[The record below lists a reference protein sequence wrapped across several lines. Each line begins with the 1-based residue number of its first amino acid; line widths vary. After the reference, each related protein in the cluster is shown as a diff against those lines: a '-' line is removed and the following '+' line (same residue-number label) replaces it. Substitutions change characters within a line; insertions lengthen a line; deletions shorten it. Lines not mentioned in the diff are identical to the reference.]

1 MSGSFQ
7 EDVLDFLKLHSEGYT
22 EEDLRQTGN
31 RALLLELLPERKNL
45 IHWIPF
51 TGKRVLQIGAGVGT
65 LTAQMVQSGATVDA
79 IEEDTASAAVITAR
93 MAEDAPLSVYTDGEA
108 FLSACEEAYDWILLE
123 EGMASETV
131 RHLAQGGLAEFLQRL
146 CGYLSDH

>member
-65 LTAQMVQSGATVDA
+65 LTAELVQSGAIVDV
-79 IEEDTASAAVITAR
+79 IEEDESSAEVIIAR
-93 MAEDAPLSVYTDGEA
+93 MDADANLSVVTDGEA
-108 FLSACEEAYDWILLE
+108 FLSAQEEHYDWILLE
-123 EGMASETV
+123 EGMASKTV
-131 RHLAQGGLAEFLQRL
+131 
-146 CGYLSDH
+146 